1 MIKNDVR
8 YIIRRVIIYFTI
20 FFIFSM
26 ISSCNVH
33 ALDLATDEPLFVAS
47 NDNKMQAFYDSNN
60 NNLIFAYNR
69 VQKRSLNLDSKPYL
83 FCRTDN
89 QLYCYALP
97 NTFKIRYGYQNANSV
112 TLWET
117 PYQNYGTMYMYG
129 SSTHGVTNEVNGSNP
144 FFSTNNSVLNYF
156 TNGTWLFNI
165 DLLNYSNNNLEFSQN
180 LFLTQPIENPTLN
193 LIVNKTINDNIV
205 TNYNFELDYSV
216 FDTDNFKYYYKIGDN
231 QRLQVLENNVSFNV
245 NQNSTIYFTIY
256 NNNDE
261 LIYSESFTIT
271 NLYQYDLD
279 IDNYSVNYNYKNF
292 SVDGNDS
299 SLNKIIDRVT
309 VDFEYFPKRSIY
321 KYQYQFVES
330 GQSLGNWLDLGE
342 NEYDK
347 GYTTNVNGTMY
358 NRILDSDNTVLY
370 TSSFNVTSIGQLYL
384 NENTNNNNSFYNKLF
399 SKINYG
405 GSISDIFFLPVELI
419 KVEEQAI
426 REGFCTPVNLGR
438 LFGHDLIMP
447 CLDIESFVGSNIYYF
462 IDMVFTISVI
472 IGIVNF
478 VVDCYNGAIFME
490 EGFDKAYNK
499 IEGVRK

>member
-1 MIKNDVR
+1 M
-8 YIIRRVIIYFTI
+8 
-20 FFIFSM
+20 
-26 ISSCNVH
+26 
-33 ALDLATDEPLFVAS
+33 
-47 NDNKMQAFYDSNN
+47 
-60 NNLIFAYNR
+60 
-69 VQKRSLNLDSKPYL
+69 
-83 FCRTDN
+83 
-89 QLYCYALP
+89 
-97 NTFKIRYGYQNANSV
+97 
-112 TLWET
+112 
-117 PYQNYGTMYMYG
+117 
-129 SSTHGVTNEVNGSNP
+129 
-144 FFSTNNSVLNYF
+144 
-156 TNGTWLFNI
+156 
-165 DLLNYSNNNLEFSQN
+165 
-180 LFLTQPIENPTLN
+180 
-193 LIVNKTINDNIV
+193 
-205 TNYNFELDYSV
+205 
-216 FDTDNFKYYYKIGDN
+216 
-231 QRLQVLENNVSFNV
+231 
-245 NQNSTIYFTIY
+245 
-256 NNNDE
+256 
-261 LIYSESFTIT
+261 
-271 NLYQYDLD
+271 
-279 IDNYSVNYNYKNF
+279 
-292 SVDGNDS
+292 
-299 SLNKIIDRVT
+299 NKIIDIVT